1 MCLKL
6 SDYCTHYR
14 LLLSKTAKRGTHR
27 LTLLALL
34 KALPTSALLNKH
46 MSEYTHNDDV
56 AELLYQN
63 ERDLNSII
71 FAKDQEIE
79 VLKRALDYCN
89 AELDRLEKEH
99 ARGL

>member
-1 MCLKL
+1 
-6 SDYCTHYR
+6 
-14 LLLSKTAKRGTHR
+14 
-27 LTLLALL
+27 
-34 KALPTSALLNKH
+34 

-71 FAKDQEIE
+71 FAKDQEIR
-79 VLKRALDYCN
+79 VLKERLTYCN

>member
-1 MCLKL
+1 
-6 SDYCTHYR
+6 
-14 LLLSKTAKRGTHR
+14 
-27 LTLLALL
+27 
-34 KALPTSALLNKH
+34 

-63 ERDLNSII
+63 ERDLNNII

-99 ARGL
+99 ARGF

>member
-1 MCLKL
+1 LLACFIHCPL
-6 SDYCTHYR
+6 S
-14 LLLSKTAKRGTHR
+14 LSKTATLGTHR

-34 KALPTSALLNKH
+34 KALLTSALLNKH

-63 ERDLNSII
+63 ERDLNKII
-71 FAKDQEIE
+71 YAKDQEIE

-99 ARGL
+99 ARGF

>member
-1 MCLKL
+1 VLLTQKIIKKL
-6 SDYCTHYR
+6 WIIGKNNIR
-14 LLLSKTAKRGTHR
+14 LVAVL
-27 LTLLALL
+27 
-34 KALPTSALLNKH
+34 
-46 MSEYTHNDDV
+46 SEYTHNDDV

-79 VLKRALDYCN
+79 VLKKALDYCN

-99 ARGL
+99 ARGF